1 MALFRSLCAA
11 FLFLTPHF
19 FAYTLHSILH
29 FLVGRLHP
37 LPART
42 NQPVPWWGVSIIM
55 AATETAFQK
64 IEQAKALIE
73 EARLLVEEKN
83 QGETQVQELNKVSN
97 VV

>member
-1 MALFRSLCAA
+1 
-11 FLFLTPHF
+11 
-19 FAYTLHSILH
+19 
-29 FLVGRLHP
+29 
-37 LPART
+37 
-42 NQPVPWWGVSIIM
+42 M